1 MRCHACG
8 EEVLETGIYCHK
20 CGARL
25 DMAEE
30 TGAAAERT
38 EPEAAEGGGPP
49 QDQAP
54 ETPATPRERL
64 QEAVAA
70 RRSAPDEPEKDLWE
84 GTYSSKAMVGM
95 WVLCTAITIGLLVV
109 GALWF
114 RTPWLWYGLVI
125 VLLLMWLYAA
135 VSFAYR
141 RLSVRY
147 RLTSKRFFHEKGIL
161 RHVTDRIEVI
171 DMDDIAFEQSIIDRM
186 VGVGTIRIT
195 SSDRSH
201 PILLVAGIEKVKE
214 VAGMMDEARLD
225 ERLRRGL
232 HIESI

>member
-8 EEVLETGIYCHK
+8 TEVVETGVYCHK

-25 DMAEE
+25 DVADPS
-30 TGAAAERT
+30 TASPDAPGA
-38 EPEAAEGGGPP
+38 EAAGGFGPEEG
-49 QDQAP
+49 A
-54 ETPATPRERL
+54 ATPRERFE
-64 QEAVAA
+64 EAIAA
-70 RRSAPDEPEKDLWE
+70 RRNAAEEPEKPLWE
-84 GTYSSKAMVGM
+84 GTYSSKAMFGT
-95 WVLCTAITIGLLVV
+95 WTACGAISIALLV

-114 RTPWLWYGLVI
+114 RHAWFSYVVALAI
-125 VLLLMWLYAA
+125 LLLWLYAA
-135 VSFAYR
+135 VNFAYR

-171 DMDDIAFEQSIIDRM
+171 DMDDIAFEQSIIDRI

-195 SSDRSH
+195 SSDRTD
-201 PILLVAGIEKVKE
+201 PILVIPGIENVKE
-214 VAGMMDEARLD
+214 VAGLIDEARLN
-225 ERLRRGL
+225 ERMRRGL